1 MDPIY
6 YLITF
11 GCVAGGCYTGF
22 KLGRRDGVEAFISFL
37 EAHTNKKNEI
47 RLRISKNDVEFL
59 NAPD

>member
-22 KLGRRDGVEAFISFL
+22 WLGRREGIERFLAFL
-37 EAHTNKKNEI
+37 DHHKNRDNKITLK
-47 RLRISKNDVEFL
+47 LVGGDVEIV
-59 NAPD
+59 